1 MFERFAVLRISLAWI
16 CKLCGVLF
24 LSFASLIDITS
35 TVAATPAVTVRTLV
49 VAQDGGGQYTTVQS
63 AVNAV
68 PANNTTRT
76 VIYIKDG
83 TYKEVITVPSNKPF
97 ITFAGQD
104 ESKTVLTYD
113 NYNGKAKPGGGTYGT
128 GDSASVFIEATDF
141 IAVNLTFQNT
151 AGAVGQAVA
160 IDVEADRADFY
171 HVRFLG
177 WQDTLLAWKGRQY
190 YDSVYIDGRTDYIFG
205 DATAYFNN
213 CQIQS
218 LNGWGITA
226 HYRQSASETT
236 GYVFNSCTITGTPAN
251 STILGRPWGPYAR
264 VIYLN
269 CSMDASIKPAGWSNW
284 NNTSNYLTAYF
295 AEYNSTGAGA
305 NPSARVSWSH
315 QLTAAQAQQ
324 YSVNNFVNQDGWL
337 NTSQTFLNWL
347 LQHYPS

>member
-1 MFERFAVLRISLAWI
+1 MLQHLATI
-16 CKLCGVLF
+16 RLALAKPYSLF
-24 LSFASLIDITS
+24 LALFLTFASLVCFTG
-35 TVAATPAVTVRTLV
+35 TAGAATYTVKTLV
-49 VAQDGGGQYTTVQS
+49 VAQDGSGQFSTVQA

-83 TYKEVITVPSNKPF
+83 TYKEVVTVPSNKPF

-104 ESKTVLTYD
+104 ESKTILTYN
-113 NYNGKAKPGGGTYGT
+113 NYHGETKPGGGTFGT

-141 IAVNLTFQNT
+141 LAVNLTFQNT
-151 AGAVGQAVA
+151 AGNVGQAVA
-160 IDVEADRADFY
+160 INVEADRANFY

-190 YDSVYIDGRTDYIFG
+190 YNSVYIDGKTDYIFG

-218 LNGWGITA
+218 LDGWGITA
-226 HYRQSASETT
+226 QYRQSASETT
-236 GYVFNSCTITGTPAN
+236 GYVLSGCTITGTPTN

-264 VIYLN
+264 VVYLN
-269 CSMDASIKPAGWSNW
+269 CSLDASIKPAGWSNW
-284 NNTSNYLTAYF
+284 DTTSNYKTAYF
-295 AEYNSTGAGA
+295 AEYNSTGPGA

-315 QLTAAQAQQ
+315 QLTATQAQQ
-324 YSVNNFVNQDGWL
+324 FSVNNFLNQDGWL
-337 NTSQTFLNWL
+337 NSAETFLNWL
-347 LQHYPS
+347 LANYP